1 MRGAAL
7 LNSLRN
13 PVETQALLKTMYE
26 VRSEIVHNGRLLS
39 ENGVRKKIERLGLV
53 VAKDFLHACEDG
65 VRDVLRESILRLARG
80 GTLGALSEEL
90 DAKILSGLLPLA

>member
-1 MRGAAL
+1 M
-7 LNSLRN
+7 S
-13 PVETQALLKTMYE
+13 VED
-26 VRSEIVHNGRLLS
+26 V
-39 ENGVRKKIERLGLV
+39 
-53 VAKDFLHACEDG
+53 